1 MVGLRTCESK
11 KFERFFEIV
20 QKEAYN
26 KGAVF
31 FLDSG
36 EGHMFEND
44 DMEYEDLRGWL
55 IPISKVNEFAKE
67 YLKSYDDPEGWE
79 DYFCWAVWENES
91 NPKIHFEWY

>member
-1 MVGLRTCESK
+1 MVGLRTCESE

-20 QKEAYN
+20 QKEAHK

-36 EGHMFEND
+36 EGHMFENE

-55 IPISKVNEFAKE
+55 IPISRANEFAKE
-67 YLKSYDDPEGWE
+67 YLESFDDPDGWE
-79 DYFCWAVWENES
+79 DYFCWAVWEDENS
-91 NPKIHFEWY
+91 PKIHFEWY